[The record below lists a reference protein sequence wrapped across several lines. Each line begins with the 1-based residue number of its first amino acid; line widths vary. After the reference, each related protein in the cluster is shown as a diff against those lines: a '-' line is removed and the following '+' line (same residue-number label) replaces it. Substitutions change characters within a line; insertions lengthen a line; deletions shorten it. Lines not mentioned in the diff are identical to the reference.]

1 MIQQN
6 TERKKNMKIEEAVAI
21 LHPDTSKE
29 ALREYC
35 YFHGIDF
42 ESKEDVLKV
51 INEAC
56 VLVCNIVKQIGE
68 FE

>member
-21 LHPDTSKE
+21 LHPDTSSE

-35 YFHGIDF
+35 YFNGIDF
-42 ESKEDVLKV
+42 ESKEAVMKV